1 MNKLSQQDLFMG
13 EMTWRKINYVQK
25 HNNSSIIFFQDNTS
39 TFRQF
44 WPRDRCRCCLV
55 LYRRLP
61 SFVKKTQ
68 KLVTEAKNF
77 LQKSGDVVVAFA
89 YTTIVST
96 LLICT
101 HTTFSSIIIMLWL
114 SDYFRVCEMYSVEI
128 FFKRGCDT
136 CYENVPS
143 ELCLENLS
151 VDFTVLVL
159 CK

>member
-25 HNNSSIIFFQDNTS
+25 HNNSQHYFFSRQHFNFSTVLTS
-39 TFRQF
+39 RSLSLL
-44 WPRDRCRCCLV
+44 PRSLSS
-55 LYRRLP
+55 P
-61 SFVKKTQ
+61 PSSFVKKTQ

-143 ELCLENLS
+143 ESELCLENYL
-151 VDFTVLVL
+151 
-159 CK
+159 

>member
-55 LYRRLP
+55 LYRRLLLLLL
-61 SFVKKTQ
+61 KKH
-68 KLVTEAKNF
+68 KNLSRRPRIF
-77 LQKSGDVVVAFA
+77 YKSPAMLLWLLL
-89 YTTIVST
+89 ILLVST

-143 ELCLENLS
+143 ELCLENYL
-151 VDFTVLVL
+151 
-159 CK
+159 

>member
-25 HNNSSIIFFQDNTS
+25 HNNSQHYFFFQDNTS

-55 LYRRLP
+55 LYRRLLLLLL
-61 SFVKKTQ
+61 KKTQ

-89 YTTIVST
+89 YTIV
-96 LLICT
+96 LFYT

-114 SDYFRVCEMYSVEI
+114 SDYFRVCEMYRVDI

-143 ELCLENLS
+143 ELCLENYL
-151 VDFTVLVL
+151 
-159 CK
+159 